1 MNMAEE
7 LVAQGGP
14 SAPVWAF
21 LTTITLAVIAGLFQT
36 VKAKREARE
45 ARLEAQKA
53 VRNTTSISNG
63 FASGVDTH
71 LKRIIKTQDRM
82 EVKQDD
88 TAKALR
94 EHLVWHLDKETQK

>member
-94 EHLVWHLDKETQK
+94 EHLEWHLSKETS

>member
-1 MNMAEE
+1 MNMADE

-36 VKAKREARE
+36 VKAKREAHD

-53 VRNTTSISNG
+53 AKNTASVSNG

-71 LKRIIKTQDRM
+71 LRRIIKTMDRV
-82 EVKQDD
+82 EIKQDD

-94 EHLVWHLDKETQK
+94 DHLEWHLDKETQK

>member
-7 LVAQGGP
+7 LVASGGP

-36 VKAKREARE
+36 VRAKREAHD
-45 ARLEAQKA
+45 ARIEAQKA
-53 VRNTTSISNG
+53 VQNTASVSNG

-71 LKRIIKTQDRM
+71 LRRILKSQERM
-82 EVKQDD
+82 EIKQDD

-94 EHLVWHLDKETQK
+94 DHLEWHLDKETQK

>member
-53 VRNTTSISNG
+53 ARNTTSISNG
-63 FASGVDTH
+63 FASGVDIH

-94 EHLVWHLDKETQK
+94 EHLEWHLDKETS

>member
-82 EVKQDD
+82 EVKLDD

-94 EHLVWHLDKETQK
+94 EHLVWHLDKETS